1 MFSSEIQGIKFVLVT
16 SNEIE
21 MTCNHLKVRYSV
33 TKTAPGV
40 RGFHQFIPVSQVTIK
55 TKCVSEDEFC
65 LEFNLTNETQMCIDT
80 LRISQFIRCNYDH
93 LYWVEMVC
101 ETDIKYRDVR
111 VKFMHPSYQSRSYRW
126 SV

>member
-40 RGFHQFIPVSQVTIK
+40 RGFSVSQVTS
-55 TKCVSEDEFC
+55 VS
-65 LEFNLTNETQMCIDT
+65 
-80 LRISQFIRCNYDH
+80 
-93 LYWVEMVC
+93 
-101 ETDIKYRDVR
+101 
-111 VKFMHPSYQSRSYRW
+111 SYY
-126 SV
+126 